1 MGEPVEI
8 IKLRSMVQD
17 RILTKELLDTP
28 EFDEL
33 LKALSTHVTSTD
45 QNTRMMALS
54 VLGRA
59 SSVSKPVKTKLS
71 PTIVHGLS
79 IPITQSIE
87 ISDGDDR
94 YYFAKAVSFADK
106 NWIYDYAVEQ
116 IAKEE
121 IAEKAR
127 TEWVNMAIKK
137 AASLESF
144 LADINS
150 ALNLVLSK
158 SKLDADAIARRLLRI
173 SASLESYLATEDMPV
188 GDNFGKQLFK
198 FHITHNSRSGP
209 DERKLRLSAAKEQI
223 NSIIKIIRLNITANN
238 DPELYKTVGA
248 ILRWWHPA
256 TPPQELSALT
266 TRVAEIGSKTLHM
279 YARQGVK
286 RAALRKSL
294 VDACS
299 KTILGRITKA
309 IADSDPSLDS
319 EISHWF
325 ATGEELRTAH
335 KNEAVSHQSSKTFD
349 ENFAHLMIALSSS
362 KLNQDDIGLVS
373 ESVGAVF
380 PEESQVFKTATD
392 QISII
397 KQWVRSL
404 ARSRRLE
411 LLGKPSEQVKYDP
424 VLHDGMN
431 DMLMNADVKVTR
443 PGVVKKS
450 EGRPDTIIVK
460 MQVRGI

>member
-17 RILTKELLDTP
+17 RVLTKELLGTP

-33 LKALSTHVTSTD
+33 LNAISEHVQSTD
-45 QNTRMMALS
+45 ESVRMIALS

-59 SSVSKPVKTKLS
+59 SSVSKPMKTKLS
-71 PTIVHGLS
+71 PIIVHGLS

-94 YYFAKAVSFADK
+94 YYFAKAVSFADE
-106 NWIYDYAVEQ
+106 NWIYDFAIEQ

-127 TEWVNMAIKK
+127 TEWVNMAIRK
-137 AASLESF
+137 AASLEFF
-144 LADINS
+144 LADINN
-150 ALNLVLSK
+150 ALNLAL
-158 SKLDADAIARRLLRI
+158 SKLDADSIARRLLRI
-173 SASLESYLATEDMPV
+173 SSSLESYLATEDMPV
-188 GDNFGKQLFK
+188 GDNFGKQLYK
-198 FHITHNSRSGP
+198 FHITHNSRRGP

-223 NSIIKIIRLNITANN
+223 SSIIKIIRLNIAANN
-238 DPELYKTVGA
+238 DPELYKTAGA

-256 TPPQELSALT
+256 APPQELSALT

-286 RAALRKSL
+286 RMALRKSL
-294 VDACS
+294 VDVCGKPA
-299 KTILGRITKA
+299 LDRITKA

-319 EISHWF
+319 EVSHWF

-392 QISII
+392 QIAII

-411 LLGKPSEQVKYDP
+411 LLGKSSEQVKYDP

-431 DMLMNADVKVTR
+431 DMLLNADVKVAR